1 MTDLQRFFRVLVR
14 NLAATDPA
22 RLRRPLPLTDIRDTI
37 IPYRTNRRSLQLDS
51 SEDYELV
58 LMQFCAGQEGL
69 ARTEPEDVRS
79 LFAAEIQSANPD
91 LAILHLHENV
101 VVSLEARPLAEALN
115 LKPDLAFAPPGEQ
128 PTGETVP
135 ETPAAAFRQMTPL
148 ETSLQKPPSVAH
160 DQSNPVPCAGCGG
173 LLPKHRVVNFCPQC
187 GTKQTHAR
195 CPECECEIEAGWRH
209 CVACGFL
216 VG

>member
-22 RLRRPLPLTDIRDTI
+22 RLRLPLPLTHIRDTI
-37 IPYRTNRRSLQLDS
+37 VPYRANRRSLQLES

-58 LMQFCAGQEGL
+58 LMQLCAGQEGF

-79 LFAAEIQSANPD
+79 LFAAELRSVNPD
-91 LAILHLHENV
+91 LAILHLHKDAL
-101 VVSLEARPLAEALN
+101 VSLEAGRLAEALN
-115 LKPDLAFAPPGEQ
+115 LRPDLAFAPPGA
-128 PTGETVP
+128 PTAKMTSEAGKAP
-135 ETPAAAFRQMTPL
+135 PADP
-148 ETSLQKPPSVAH
+148 
-160 DQSNPVPCAGCGG
+160 QSNSGHCRTCGG
-173 LLPKHRVVNFCPQC
+173 SIPTHRAVNFCPHC
-187 GTKQTHAR
+187 GTSQTHAR
-195 CPECECEIEAGWRH
+195 CPACECELEAGWRH